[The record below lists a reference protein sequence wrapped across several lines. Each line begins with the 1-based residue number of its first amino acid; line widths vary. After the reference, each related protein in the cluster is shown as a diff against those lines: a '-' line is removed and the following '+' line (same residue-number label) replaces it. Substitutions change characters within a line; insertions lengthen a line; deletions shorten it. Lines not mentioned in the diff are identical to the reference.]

1 MGWLTRPRNDTFD
14 LEHGSPGCHRP
25 EAKEAVR
32 RPTTKKC
39 GSPLRRSPCLG
50 LSFAGTG
57 FRSFLLPVFEKVI
70 YGSVKGGFH
79 ALLHDAH
86 YLLFKN
92 GLLLLLVFLLFLF
105 LTVGGVAN
113 SHLILTSLVIL
124 TSGISIASA
133 SANRSAFRASY
144 ARSIF
149 LRAEWR
155 ICSGEYPSRYMV
167 S

>member
-57 FRSFLLPVFEKVI
+57 FRSFLLPIFEQVI
-70 YGSVKGGFH
+70 YGSVKGSFH

-105 LTVGGVAN
+105 LTFGGVAN

-144 ARSIF
+144 SRRIF
-149 LRAEWR
+149 LRTEYK
-155 ICSGEYPSRYMV
+155 ICSGV
-167 S
+167 